1 MSYIFTPEIINSLTS
16 YLDQYKSEEILTK
29 IYQWPINSAIDK
41 LSIFDPE
48 STRLFKGYNLFQ
60 KTIIA
65 RTRVQERLLD
75 NNLSDEIKKK
85 YILWIIRDWGGIKTG
100 NNENIF
106 KHIREKENNESFDCK
121 SIASWSKY
129 FAFKFP
135 QKHAIYDARVIYS
148 LNWLL
153 LKADSER
160 YFPAPD
166 GRNSLM
172 NALDYKMSI
181 LVKRKGMSAV
191 KKQIADDIKKRE
203 ETPGAKSRAIT
214 NLKKGLYIK
223 KELSYLSYCHLLTCI
238 ASQLFGEKDKHA
250 LTKTEMILFAIA
262 DKDIV
267 EEVLEHQFPQ
277 S

>member
-1 MSYIFTPEIINSLTS
+1 MSYIFAPQIINSLTS
-16 YLDQYKSEEILTK
+16 SLEQYKSDEVLTK
-29 IYQWPINSAIDK
+29 IYQWPIDNAIDK
-41 LSIFDPE
+41 LTTFDPE
-48 STRLFKGYNLFQ
+48 SAPLFKGYNLFQ

-65 RTRVQERLLD
+65 RTRVQEKLLE
-75 NNLSDEIKKK
+75 NTLSDEIKKK

-100 NNENIF
+100 NKENIF

-135 QKHAIYDARVIYS
+135 EKYAIYDARVIYS

-153 LKADSER
+153 LKADSEK
-160 YFPAPD
+160 YFPTPD

-181 LVKRKGMSAV
+181 LVKRKG
-191 KKQIADDIKKRE
+191 
-203 ETPGAKSRAIT
+203 G
-214 NLKKGLYIK
+214 G
-223 KELSYLSYCHLLTCI
+223 C
-238 ASQLFGEKDKHA
+238 SQGSD
-250 LTKTEMILFAIA
+250 
-262 DKDIV
+262 
-267 EEVLEHQFPQ
+267 